1 MELINDNFTD
11 YPVDFPESHSIIKV
25 IGVGGGGCNVVTEIY
40 RTGLTGIDLMI
51 CNTDKQSLDS
61 NPVNEKLKLG
71 TKGLGA
77 GCDPRKGREAALQSK
92 EDIIR
97 SLGDNIEMVFV
108 TACLGGGTGTG
119 AAPVIAEIAKKMN
132 KLVVGVVTIPFRVEG
147 PEFMTRAMDG
157 LRELRQ
163 YVDSMMII
171 DNQKIYQVYG
181 ELTMKQAFQKVNEVL
196 VTAVKT
202 ISEIVTTEG
211 YINVDMN
218 DVRWI
223 MGDSGMVTMGIGVAD
238 GEGRA
243 EKAVEEAFK
252 SPLLS
257 DCELKTSK
265 GVLVNI
271 TCSDENYRFSEEK
284 QALEN
289 IKSFTGNPSKFK
301 RGVVFDQ
308 SMGEKVAITVI
319 ATGFDVLNLP
329 DVDGHTI
336 IIPGRVAPGQN
347 PDASTPQFKAQT
359 RNIPNV
365 DKGPLIDDIK
375 PYRRV
380 EGDKPVLVTD
390 DENQIIELEN
400 EPAYLRKNKKR
411 GAGVKIG
418 GTNNFSITG
427 PSDSQ
432 AIIPSNRYLHQTQD

>member
-1 MELINDNFTD
+1 M
-11 YPVDFPESHSIIKV
+11 
-25 IGVGGGGCNVVTEIY
+25 
-40 RTGLTGIDLMI
+40 
-51 CNTDKQSLDS
+51 
-61 NPVNEKLKLG
+61 
-71 TKGLGA
+71 
-77 GCDPRKGREAALQSK
+77 
-92 EDIIR
+92 
-97 SLGDNIEMVFV
+97 
-108 TACLGGGTGTG
+108 
-119 AAPVIAEIAKKMN
+119 IAEIAKRMN

-181 ELTMKQAFQKVNEVL
+181 DLTMKEAFHKVNEVL

-202 ISEIVTTEG
+202 ISEIVTKEG

-223 MGDSGMVTMGIGVAD
+223 MGDSGMVTMGIGVAE
-238 GEGRA
+238 GEDRA
-243 EKAVEEAFK
+243 VRAVEEAFK

-257 DCELKTSK
+257 DCDLKTSK

-289 IKSFTGNPSKFK
+289 IKSFTGNPEKFK

-308 SMGEKVAITVI
+308 SMEGKVAVTVI
-319 ATGFDVLNLP
+319 ATGFDVINLP

-336 IIPGRVAPGQN
+336 IIPGRVAPGETTVVTN
-347 PDASTPQFKAQT
+347 SIMSKDN
-359 RNIPNV
+359 RNIRNV
-365 DKGPLIDDIK
+365 EKGPVIEEFK

-380 EGDKPVLVTD
+380 EGDRPALVTD
-390 DENQIIELEN
+390 DESEIIELEN
-400 EPAYLRKNKKR
+400 TPAYERKNKKR
-411 GAGVKIG
+411 STGVNVG
-418 GTNNFSITG
+418 NTSNFSITG
-427 PSDSQ
+427 TSDSQ

>member
-1 MELINDNFTD
+1 
-11 YPVDFPESHSIIKV
+11 
-25 IGVGGGGCNVVTEIY
+25 
-40 RTGLTGIDLMI
+40 
-51 CNTDKQSLDS
+51 
-61 NPVNEKLKLG
+61 
-71 TKGLGA
+71 
-77 GCDPRKGREAALQSK
+77 
-92 EDIIR
+92 
-97 SLGDNIEMVFV
+97 MVFV